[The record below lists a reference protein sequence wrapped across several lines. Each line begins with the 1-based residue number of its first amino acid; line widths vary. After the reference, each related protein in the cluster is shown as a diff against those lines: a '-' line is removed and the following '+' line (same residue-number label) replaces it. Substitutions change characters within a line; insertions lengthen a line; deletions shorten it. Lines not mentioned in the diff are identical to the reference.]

1 MELRIKMFLHDKLD
15 NDNHVFEVDEPTR
28 DAIVERLRE
37 VNDMR
42 IGINKR
48 LREIDS
54 RMNAWQVHMKYFG
67 IEEDD

>member
-1 MELRIKMFLHDKLD
+1 MELRIKMFLHDKPD

-37 VNDMR
+37 VNNIR
-42 IGINKR
+42 IGINER

-54 RMNAWQVHMKYFG
+54 RMNALQLLMKYFG